1 LNFKLKQNQNQNQVR
16 PTPPP
21 AEVLLGRPEFAG
33 DLARAA
39 EFVRDRRVLVT
50 GAAGSVGWPLSHVVV
65 AAGPASLILL
75 DHHEHSL
82 FSLERALGA
91 AQAGLSSELAYEL
104 ADLRD
109 ASRLKRVFDQQQPE
123 IVIHLAAAK
132 HVPYG
137 ERFPEGA
144 VAANV
149 LATNTLLDLSRD
161 AGVTTFVYPSS
172 DKSVQ
177 PPSVYGAT
185 KRIAEALVQIQSQ
198 SQSQTDRRWAVV
210 RYVNIVGTRG
220 SVVETFTQQ
229 VLADRSL
236 SVTDE
241 RMTRY
246 WISMDE
252 AVWCA
257 LLAGQSATPGEVV
270 IPACGEP
277 VPLLETARR
286 LSGWYRPERVPYP
299 ITCTGIRPG
308 ERLHEVLLSANET
321 FTDGPAR
328 GLRSVRTTRDAARVS
343 EVPRVVDELRRHVE
357 AGDRDRLAA
366 ACLAAAQA
374 LQ

>member
-1 LNFKLKQNQNQNQVR
+1 LSFDR
-16 PTPPP
+16 PPGSPLP
-21 AEVLLGRPEFAG
+21 AEVLLGRPEFVG
-33 DLARAA
+33 DLAQAA
-39 EFVRDRRVLVT
+39 EFVRERRVLVT
-50 GAAGSVGWPLSHVVV
+50 GAAGSVGSPMAHVLST
-65 AAGPASLILL
+65 AGPASLVLL

-82 FSLERALGA
+82 FSLERALGVA
-91 AQAGLSSELAYEL
+91 RAGLSYEL
-104 ADLRD
+104 ADMRD
-109 ASRLKRVFDQQQPE
+109 TGRLTRIFDQHRPE

-149 LATNTLLDLSRD
+149 LATSALLDLARA
-161 AGVTTFVYPSS
+161 AGVGTFVYPSS

-185 KRIAEALVQIQSQ
+185 KRLAEALVQFQSQ
-198 SQSQTDRRWAVV
+198 NQNQTNERHWAVV

-229 VLADRSL
+229 VLADQPL

-246 WISMDE
+246 WISMAE
-252 AVWCA
+252 ALWCA
-257 LLAGQSATPGEVV
+257 LLAAQCAAPGEVV
-270 IPACGEP
+270 MPACGEP

-286 LSGWYRPERVPYP
+286 LAGWYRPERVPYP

-308 ERLHEVLLSANET
+308 ERLHEVLLSDNESAVA
-321 FTDGPAR
+321 GPAS
-328 GLRSVRTTRDAARVS
+328 GLRSVRTTRDPARLA
-343 EVPRVVDELRRHVE
+343 ELPRVLDDLQRLIA
-357 AGDRDRLAA
+357 AGDRDGLRA
-366 ACLAAAQA
+366 ACRAAGA
-374 LQ
+374 LLQ

>member
-1 LNFKLKQNQNQNQVR
+1 M
-16 PTPPP
+16 TSAPPP
-21 AEVLLGRPEFAG
+21 AELLLGRPEFAG
-33 DLARAA
+33 DLAHAA
-39 EFVRDRRVLVT
+39 EFVRDRRVLLT
-50 GAAGSVGWPLSHVVV
+50 GAAGSIGAPLAHILL
-65 AAGPASLILL
+65 AGRPASLALL

-91 AQAGLSSELAYEL
+91 TPGLAYEL
-104 ADLRD
+104 ADVRD
-109 ASRLKRVFDQQQPE
+109 QPRLERIFNRQRPE

-149 LATNTLLDLSRD
+149 LATQSLLELADHG
-161 AGVTTFVYPSS
+161 GVETFVYPSS

-185 KRIAEALVQIQSQ
+185 KRLAEALVQNCAHN
-198 SQSQTDRRWAVV
+198 RRWAVV
-210 RYVNIVGTRG
+210 RYVNIIGTRG

-229 VLADRSL
+229 VQANRPL

-252 AVWCA
+252 AIWCA
-257 LLAGQSATPGEVV
+257 LVTAQHAAPGEVLM
-270 IPACGEP
+270 PACGEP
-277 VPLLETARR
+277 VPIIDTARR
-286 LSGWYRPERVPYP
+286 LAGWYRPEQVRAPYP
-299 ITCTGIRPG
+299 INRTGIRPG
-308 ERLHEVLLSANET
+308 ERLHEVLLSPNECFAESEAT
-321 FTDGPAR
+321 PP
-328 GLRSVRTTRDAARVS
+328 GLRAVRTTRDPARLADL
-343 EVPRVVDELRRHVE
+343 PNILAELRRLIDADDR
-357 AGDRDRLAA
+357 AGLAR
-366 ACLAAAQA
+366 ACLSAAEA

>member
-1 LNFKLKQNQNQNQVR
+1 LSVLR
-16 PTPPP
+16 ATPPP
-21 AEVLLGRPEFAG
+21 AEVLLARPEFVG
-33 DLARAA
+33 DLAQAA
-39 EFVRDRRVLVT
+39 EFVRGRRVLVT
-50 GAAGSVGWPLSHVVV
+50 GAGGSVGSPLAQVLL
-65 AAGPASLILL
+65 AAGPASLVLL
-75 DHHEHSL
+75 DHHEFSL

-91 AQAGLSSELAYEL
+91 ARAGLSYEL
-104 ADLRD
+104 ADIRDPDRLR
-109 ASRLKRVFDQQQPE
+109 RIFDQQAPE

-149 LATNTLLDLSRD
+149 LATSTLLELAGA
-161 AGVTTFVYPSS
+161 AGVETFIYPSS

-185 KRIAEALVQIQSQ
+185 KRIAEALVQFH
-198 SQSQTDRRWAVV
+198 TGARRWAVV

-220 SVVETFTQQ
+220 SVIETFTQQ
-229 VLADRSL
+229 VLADQPL

-257 LLAGQSATPGEVV
+257 LLAAQHAAPGEVV
-270 IPACGEP
+270 MPACGEP

-299 ITCTGIRPG
+299 MTCTGIRPG
-308 ERLHEVLLSANET
+308 ERLHEVLLSANEA
-321 FTDGPAR
+321 FGDGPGQ
-328 GLRSVRTTRDAARVS
+328 GLRSVQTTRDGTRLGD
-343 EVPRVVDELRRHVE
+343 VPRVIEDLRHHVE
-357 AGDRDRLAA
+357 AGDREGLAA
-366 ACLAAAQA
+366 ACLAAAEA

>member
-1 LNFKLKQNQNQNQVR
+1 LTSS

-39 EFVRDRRVLVT
+39 DFVRNRRVLVT
-50 GAAGSVGWPLSHVVV
+50 GAAGSVGSPLAQVLV
-65 AAGPASLILL
+65 AAGPASLVLL

-91 AQAGLSSELAYEL
+91 ARVGLSYEL
-104 ADLRD
+104 ADMRD
-109 ASRLKRVFDQQQPE
+109 VPRLKRIFDQQRPE
-123 IVIHLAAAK
+123 VVFHLAAAK

-149 LATNTLLDLSRD
+149 LATHALLELSGA
-161 AGVTTFVYPSS
+161 AGVEIFVYPSS

-185 KRIAEALVQIQSQ
+185 KRIAEGLMQLHSLA
-198 SQSQTDRRWAVV
+198 RRWAVV
-210 RYVNIVGTRG
+210 RYVNIIGTRG

-257 LLAGQSATPGEVV
+257 LLAAQHAAPGEVV
-270 IPACGEP
+270 MPACGEP

-286 LSGWYRPERVPYP
+286 LAGWYRPDRVPYP
-299 ITCTGIRPG
+299 ITCFGIRPG
-308 ERLHEVLLSANET
+308 ERLHEVLLSANES
-321 FTDGPAR
+321 FVEGPAR
-328 GLRSVRTTRDAARVS
+328 GLCSVRTTRDAAS
-343 EVPRVVDELRRHVE
+343 LFDLPRVVDDLQRLVA
-357 AGDRDRLAA
+357 AGDRERLAA
-366 ACLAAAQA
+366 ACRAAAEA